1 MRAAQGRPVV
11 EVLSN
16 DEVLEV
22 VVYGS
27 LIVLQERVGVA
38 QTVAGLSLHGSILQ
52 LPGQLQR
59 LPDGHNTRGL
69 QATWQRLL
77 LALTWHWETL
87 TCNVLLPLQSPPRR
101 CTCSP
106 GCSTPVS
113 LLHGR
118 QIPWR

>member
-27 LIVLQERVGVA
+27 LIVLQERVGIA

-59 LPDGHNTRGL
+59 LPGGRNTRGL

-77 LALTWHWETL
+77 LALTSHWETL
-87 TCNVLLPLQSPPRR
+87 TCNVLLPLQIPPRR